1 MATGTRT
8 TDTFT
13 EGLRS
18 VLSDIQ
24 DLKTTDN
31 ADLPFIINLET
42 IVLQRLKQQGSDALQ
57 GVNVP
62 NIPLPSQMGGGPG
75 PGGGM
80 GPPMGGPMG
89 PMAGGGPMMPGAG
102 PVGPP
107 GMPPP
112 GAPPGMPPPAI
123 APAAV
128 PGLMQGP
135 PIPPSDELRPILLR
149 GVTANRLN
157 TVANR
162 IAGPG
167 A

>member
-135 PIPPSDELRPILLR
+135 PIPPSDELRRILLR